1 MKYTPSHEWI
11 RVSQGIGTVGITKY
25 AQQELG
31 EVVYIQLP
39 PIGKVVSMGDEVAV
53 LESTKAAA
61 DIYSPAAGEIIEINE
76 ALRLLTDWP
85 MAPEN
90 RAELDDTIWALQ
102 AFLDQTG
109 IESAAIVLMDW
120 DPNKKL
126 QHVRERSMLHGKL
139 VGGRPA
145 EKQTIANIFQGE
157 SPGENGNYPGDSEM
171 FIENTI
177 TIQVHLVKPMY
188 ESIPQPEVVALGLI
202 LPPNTKGFIVESAN
216 PFTRNNA

>member
-76 ALRLLTDWP
+76 ALSKTPESLNSSPEMDGWLFKVKISSVEEVGELLN
-85 MAPEN
+85 EEEYN
-90 RAELDDTIWALQ
+90 
-102 AFLDQTG
+102 
-109 IESAAIVLMDW
+109 LMI
-120 DPNKKL
+120 N
-126 QHVRERSMLHGKL
+126 S
-139 VGGRPA
+139 
-145 EKQTIANIFQGE
+145 
-157 SPGENGNYPGDSEM
+157 
-171 FIENTI
+171 
-177 TIQVHLVKPMY
+177 
-188 ESIPQPEVVALGLI
+188 
-202 LPPNTKGFIVESAN
+202 
-216 PFTRNNA
+216 